1 MLISSQLLNNLYVIK
16 ELLFNIIV
24 CNTAIAY
31 LYTLTER
38 MNKSIIVI
46 LLLLVQ
52 LSFLAQDDDKT
63 PKYSNEFLNIGV
75 GARALGMSNSVIA
88 STDDVTSGYWNPT
101 GLLNIDSDLQIGLMH
116 SEYFAGIAKYDYGAI
131 AKKID
136 DKSAMAFSFIRFGVD
151 NIPNTTELIDA
162 QGNIDYD
169 RITYFSAADMAFI
182 FSYARKINDKL
193 DLGGSGKI
201 IHRKVG
207 DFAKSWGFGIDFAAT
222 YRLGNWK
229 VAALTR
235 DITTTFN
242 AWSFSLTDQMIEV
255 FDRTDNDIPE
265 NGLEITM
272 PRIILAGMRQWKIG
286 KSFTYLAEL
295 NADLTTDG
303 KRNVLIVGDPISI
316 DPHLGMELGFKNIVF
331 VRAGLG
337 NLQKVTEITGKDVM
351 TLQPNIGIGVELKG
365 ISLDY
370 ALTDIGDASVALY
383 SNVFSL
389 RFNLNKTN

>member
-1 MLISSQLLNNLYVIK
+1 
-16 ELLFNIIV
+16 
-24 CNTAIAY
+24 
-31 LYTLTER
+31 

-52 LSFLAQDDDKT
+52 LPLLAQDDDKT

-136 DKSAMAFSFIRFGVD
+136 DKSAMAFSFIRFGVN

-182 FSYARKINDKL
+182 FSYARNINDKL
-193 DLGGSGKI
+193 NIGGSGKI

-222 YRLGNWK
+222 YKLGNWK
-229 VAALTR
+229 IAALTR

-255 FDRTDNDIPE
+255 FDRTDNEIPE

-272 PRIILAGMRQWKIG
+272 PRLILAGMRQWKIG
-286 KSFTYLAEL
+286 NSFTYLAEL
-295 NADLTTDG
+295 DADLTTDG

-316 DPHLGMELGFKNIVF
+316 DPHFGMELGFKNIVF

-337 NLQKVTEITGKDVM
+337 NLQKVTEITGKEVV
-351 TLQPNIGIGVELKG
+351 TVQPNIGIGVKLKG

-389 RFNLNKTN
+389 RFNLNKNN